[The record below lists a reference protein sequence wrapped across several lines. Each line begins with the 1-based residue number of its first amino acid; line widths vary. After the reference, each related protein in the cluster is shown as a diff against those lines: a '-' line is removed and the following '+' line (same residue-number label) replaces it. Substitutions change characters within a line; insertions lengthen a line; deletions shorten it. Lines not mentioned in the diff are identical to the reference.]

1 MKINTAL
8 ILCAGLGKRLNPL
21 TLETPKPL
29 LKINKVTMLEICI
42 NTILKLGIKK
52 ISINTFYLSE
62 QILDFIKEKNFKA
75 EIQIFNDGKEILN
88 TGGGIL
94 NMMNNL
100 SDDDFLVFNPDTV
113 WSEKY
118 IDEIHKM
125 QNFYF
130 LKKLNNILMMT
141 NKTLS
146 FDKNLKGD
154 FELRDNLLTKS
165 NQNKNFIYIGCQ
177 ILNKNLFKDYKV
189 KNFSI
194 SEIWENL
201 LNINT
206 LNGFESLNKFY
217 HLTDFEIFKKLE
229 DF

>member
-1 MKINTAL
+1 
-8 ILCAGLGKRLNPL
+8 
-21 TLETPKPL
+21 
-29 LKINKVTMLEICI
+29 
-42 NTILKLGIKK
+42 
-52 ISINTFYLSE
+52 
-62 QILDFIKEKNFKA
+62 
-75 EIQIFNDGKEILN
+75 
-88 TGGGIL
+88 
-94 NMMNNL
+94 
-100 SDDDFLVFNPDTV
+100 
-113 WSEKY
+113 
-118 IDEIHKM
+118 
-125 QNFYF
+125 
-130 LKKLNNILMMT
+130 MMT

-194 SEIWENL
+194 SEIWEKL